1 MFVGMDYKY
10 WRKHLDSELQ
20 KFPEAKSEKYIYNFS
35 KLCKR

>member
-20 KFPEAKSEKYIYNFS
+20 KFPEANEENIFLILNIV
-35 KLCKR
+35 